1 MEENE
6 KWFAQ
11 YIWGEKPEETKPAEP
26 KKDEKKSTAAV
37 KP

>member
-11 YIWGEKPEETKPAEP
+11 YIWGEKPQEP
-26 KKDEKKSTAAV
+26 KPPEPKAEEKKSTAAV
-37 KP
+37 NP

>member
-11 YIWGEKPEETKPAEP
+11 YIWGEKPEPLAAAPTT
-26 KKDEKKSTAAV
+26 EKKE
-37 KP
+37 KE